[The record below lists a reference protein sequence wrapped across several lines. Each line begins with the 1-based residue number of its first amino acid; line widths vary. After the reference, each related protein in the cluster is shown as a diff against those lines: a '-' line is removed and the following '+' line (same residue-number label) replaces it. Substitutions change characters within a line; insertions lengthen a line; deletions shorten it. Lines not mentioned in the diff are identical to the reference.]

1 MSSNAA
7 EGYTESKDPAVVPQ
21 PQVSGPWTVQ
31 KVLDTIQPAPP
42 VEESTS
48 PLPFFHAL
56 ERLKTTKREGWRR
69 FNIQRGESIADHM
82 YRMALMSLVCPPAL
96 AARLDL
102 AKCTKM
108 CLIHDMAESL
118 VGDITPVDGVAKP
131 EKSRREAETMDYL
144 TRNLLGK
151 VDEGAAGRQIRA
163 IWQEYEDS
171 QTLESQ
177 FVHDLDKVE
186 LLLQMVEYE
195 KRANRT
201 LDLGEFAYVETRL
214 VLPEMQQWGKDV
226 LRERDEYWGASSH
239 VHGEE
244 GVEGGVREERLE
256 QQKAYYEREGDD
268 GTSGGDG
275 AAAA

>member
-1 MSSNAA
+1 MSSNTGEAYQ
-7 EGYTESKDPAVVPQ
+7 EGKDPAVVPQ
-21 PQVSGPWTVQ
+21 PQVSEPWTVQ

-42 VEESTS
+42 VEASTS

-118 VGDITPVDGVAKP
+118 VGDITPVDGVDKP

-151 VDEGAAGRQIRA
+151 VDAGTAGQQIRA

-171 QTLESQ
+171 KTLDSQ

-195 KRANRT
+195 KRTNRA

-244 GVEGGVREERLE
+244 GVEGGVQQETLE
-256 QQKAYYEREGDD
+256 QQKAYYQREED
-268 GTSGGDG
+268 GTRGGDG